1 MCLTFSQG
9 NIKKQVELQIESE
22 NAVKVVVRSW
32 DKMPK
37 DFSLILAK
45 LLAIFGVQEDG
56 STSRSSKYDIKSI
69 QIELYNS
76 QTSVDFYNIA

>member
-1 MCLTFSQG
+1 LTFSQSD
-9 NIKKQVELQIESE
+9 IKKQVELQIESE

-45 LLAIFGVQEDG
+45 LLAIFGVQE
-56 STSRSSKYDIKSI
+56 SETTTRSSKNSIKSI

-76 QTSVDFYNIA
+76 QTSVSVYDIA